1 MKHYWYSPKF
11 KNSEENGECTT
22 IFLHIP
28 KSAGQTLFKILDRE
42 YKLTNI
48 YTFQGGRIRLA
59 ESIDQFSKLPI
70 EQRNSYR
77 LLRGHVKYGIHH
89 MITRPFR
96 YITILRDPVAR
107 VLSHYYYVLRTPAHA
122 LHKSVVSGKMNFQE
136 YVASGLSTE
145 LNNGQVRLISGVGSD
160 LPFGQ
165 CTDDLLKQ
173 AINNLESHFSV
184 VGLTER
190 FNQTILLMSQQL
202 EWQKTPYYI
211 QRNVAKDGMSGKQLE
226 PETQNII
233 RQYNALDEALYKFVL
248 EKFEQTVAK
257 DLPIEVQQRFE
268 YFNLLYRPY
277 GLATLQIKK
286 WLRAKWQNF

>member
-1 MKHYWYSPKF
+1 M
-11 KNSEENGECTT
+11 
-22 IFLHIP
+22 
-28 KSAGQTLFKILDRE
+28 
-42 YKLTNI
+42 
-48 YTFQGGRIRLA
+48 
-59 ESIDQFSKLPI
+59 
-70 EQRNSYR
+70 
-77 LLRGHVKYGIHH
+77 
-89 MITRPFR
+89 
-96 YITILRDPVAR
+96 
-107 VLSHYYYVLRTPAHA
+107 SHYYYVLRTPAHA
-122 LHKSVVSGKMNFQE
+122 LHKSVVSGKMNIQE

-277 GLATLQIKK
+277 GLATLQIKSGFAQSGK
-286 WLRAKWQNF
+286 TSKLDFVHLSRITNCIDQTVKKRPWYFYNIWFCGGPACS